1 MKRVYV
7 DVHHAAKVCEAKL
20 DNNVKV
26 ATVQRN
32 MSIRQ
37 WGAAD
42 YIKSQG
48 YFLKIEGADGP
59 EFGNWNLGR

>member
-1 MKRVYV
+1 MKRTYI
-7 DVHHAAKVCEAKL
+7 DVHQAAKVCEAKL
-20 DNNVKV
+20 DTEHKV

-42 YIKSQG
+42 YIKGQG
-48 YFLKIEGADGP
+48 FHLRIEGADGP
-59 EFGNWNLGR
+59 EFGNWNLD